1 MDVNERETFMKTFLL
16 GGKTASRIAQGCM
29 RISGMS
35 PAELD
40 RLIKTDLE
48 LGINFFDHADI
59 YGGGACEELFGKF
72 LHDNAGI
79 RDRMLIQSKCGI
91 RGGTYDFSKSHILQS
106 VEGILSRL
114 QTDHLDYLLLHR
126 PDTLMEPDE
135 VAEAF
140 TKLQREGKVC
150 SFGVSNQHPLQIE
163 LLQQALG
170 DIPLIIDQLQFSLTN
185 TTMIDAGLNVNMENA
200 GAVNR
205 DGMVLEYCR
214 LHRITIQPWSP
225 FQYGFFEGAFIGS
238 EKYPEL
244 NRKLEE
250 TALRYNT
257 TPTGMAAAWILRHP
271 ACMQPVIG
279 SVRPERMTEIAKAAD
294 ITITHDEWYELYKA
308 SGKTLP

>member
-1 MDVNERETFMKTFLL
+1 MKTFLL
-16 GGKTASRIAQGCM
+16 GSNTASRIAQGCM

-35 PAELD
+35 TAELD
-40 RLIKTDLE
+40 RLVKTDLE

-59 YGGGACEELFGKF
+59 YGGGLCEELFGNF
-72 LHDNAGI
+72 LHDNPGI
-79 RDRMLIQSKCGI
+79 REQMLIQSKCGI
-91 RGGTYDFSKSHILQS
+91 REGTYDFSKKHILRA
-106 VEGILSRL
+106 VEGILTRL

-126 PDTLMEPDE
+126 PDTLMEPEE

-140 TKLQREGKVC
+140 SRLDQDGKVRF
-150 SFGVSNQHPLQIE
+150 FGVSNQHPMQIE

-170 DIPLIIDQLQFSLTN
+170 DISIRIDQLQFSLTN
-185 TTMIDAGLNVNMENA
+185 TTMIDAGINVNMENA

-205 DGMVLEYCR
+205 DGMILEYCR
-214 LHRITIQPWSP
+214 LHHITIQPWSP
-225 FQYGFFEGAFIGS
+225 FQHGFFEGTFIGS

-250 TALRYNT
+250 IASRYDT
-257 TPTGMAAAWILRHP
+257 TPTGIAIAWILRHP
-271 ACMQPVIG
+271 ACMQPVVG

-294 ITITHDEWYELYKA
+294 ITITHDEWYDLYKA